1 MDYRFEDVPTKI
13 TLPLDIALSDLKKY
27 KRELPYNLYSLSS
40 RQVKYLKKI
49 LAIIEGMEIPE
60 RMTDG

>member
-40 RQVKYLKKI
+40 RKVKYLKKI

>member
-40 RQVKYLKKI
+40 RQVKYLKQI